1 MSAPYKILVFTDHRG
16 HSQEN
21 SIYELLG
28 ALRQQKDCAYLDVAS
43 RGMPEND
50 VFFTELKGTQVW
62 ASRINSDFAFS
73 PRADSFQLE
82 KRKVDIKDYDVLLLR
97 LPHPIQK
104 GFWDHLK
111 SVFAERRII
120 NQPSGIQQ
128 SSNKSF
134 LLTLAKWCPPM
145 ALTSTKEE
153 VLAFAEKFPIVLKPL
168 EGYGG
173 VGIVKISEGEA
184 WLGKEKIESLDAFL
198 EKMEAENRQ
207 FLAMKFLKNVD
218 QGDKRIVVINGKVIG
233 ASLRMPPKGSWLCN
247 ASQGGQSVQADLSP
261 REIEMAEDLTQKLKK
276 IGVLF
281 FGFDTLVDDNGQR
294 VLSEVNTLSI
304 GGIRQIGQQ
313 QPERPILETAAREL
327 IEGIKAQIIEST
339 EEVLKR

>member
-1 MSAPYKILVFTDHRG
+1 MSGGYRILVFTDHRG
-16 HSQEN
+16 HSVEN

-28 ALRQQKDCAYLDVAS
+28 ALRQQQDCAYIDVAS

-50 VFFTELKGTQVW
+50 VFFKDLQGTQVW
-62 ASRINSDFAFS
+62 AARIRQGFAFS
-73 PRADSFQLE
+73 AQADDFQMG
-82 KRKVDIKDYDVLLLR
+82 KRQVDLKNYDAIFLR

-111 SVFAERRII
+111 SVFPERCII
-120 NQPSGIQQ
+120 NQPTGIQQ
-128 SSNKSF
+128 SSNKAF
-134 LLTLAKWCPPM
+134 LLTLTEWCPPM
-145 ALTSTKEE
+145 ALCTNREE
-153 VLAFAEKFPIVLKPL
+153 VMAIAKKFPIVLKPL

-173 VGIVKISEGEA
+173 AGIVKISDSKA
-184 WLGKEKIESLDAFL
+184 WLGRDEINLSEFL
-198 EKMEAENRQ
+198 ENMERENRS

-218 QGDKRIVVINGKVIG
+218 QGDKRIVVINGEVIG

-247 ASQGGQSVQADLSP
+247 ASQGGQSVLAALTE
-261 REIEMAEDLTQKLKK
+261 REKAMALDLTQKLKA

-281 FGFDTLVDDNGQR
+281 FGFDTLVDDAGQR

-313 QPERPILETAAREL
+313 QPMRPVLKIAARVLIKGIREQ
-327 IEGIKAQIIEST
+327 IEGAPDD
-339 EEVLKR
+339 V